1 MFEKILVANDGSEGA
16 ARAVSAAIGVATR
29 HGATLHMICVE
40 ELPRFP
46 ASIEE
51 VVEDQMDAGHRY
63 EAVVARATAQA
74 KAQGISLKTHVV
86 AGHAV
91 PAICEF
97 VQRERF
103 DLLVVGYMGH
113 SALYNRL
120 IGGTTDRLVEHAPC
134 NVLVIK

>member
-1 MFEKILVANDGSEGA
+1 MFDKILVANDGSEGA
-16 ARAVSAAIGVATR
+16 ARALSAAINVAAR
-29 HGATLHMICVE
+29 NGAPLHMICVE
-40 ELPRFP
+40 ELPNFP

-51 VVEDQMDAGHRY
+51 VVEEEIDARHRY
-63 EAVVARATAQA
+63 EAVVARAMA
-74 KAQGISLKTHVV
+74 KAKSQGISLKTHVM

-91 PAICEF
+91 RAICEF
-97 VQRERF
+97 VEREGF

-113 SALYNRL
+113 SAVYNRL

>member
-16 ARAVSAAIGVATR
+16 ARALSAAIAIAAR
-29 HGATLHMICVE
+29 HGGALHMICVE
-40 ELPRFP
+40 ELPSFP

-51 VVEDQMDAGHRY
+51 VVEEELDARHRY
-63 EAVVARATAQA
+63 AAVVERASAQA
-74 KAQGISLKTHVV
+74 KAQGISLETHVV

-91 PAICEF
+91 QAICDF
-97 VQRERF
+97 VQREGF

>member
-1 MFEKILVANDGSEGA
+1 MFERILAANDGSEGA
-16 ARAVSAAIGVATR
+16 ARALSAAVGVAKSQ
-29 HGATLHMICVE
+29 GATLHMICVE
-40 ELPRFP
+40 EMPRFP

-63 EAVVARATAQA
+63 EAVITQSKAQA
-74 KAQGISLKTHVV
+74 QAQGIGLSAHVV

-97 VQRERF
+97 VDRERF

>member
-1 MFEKILVANDGSEGA
+1 MFEKILVASDGSEGA

-29 HGATLHMICVE
+29 HGATLNMICVE
-40 ELPRFP
+40 EMPRFP

-51 VVEDQMDAGHRY
+51 VVEEQMDAGHRY
-63 EAVVARATAQA
+63 EAVITQSKAQA
-74 KAQGISLKTHVV
+74 QAQGISLTTHVV

-91 PAICEF
+91 PAICEL
-97 VQRERF
+97 VNRERF